1 MPSLKA
7 MRVSKRPRASQAAF
21 TMIEI
26 ALCLAIVGFA
36 LVAIIGVLPA
46 GLNVQKDNREE
57 TIINEEASVW
67 MDALRSG
74 SFGYDQLADYV
85 DRVVVSSQN
94 FNADG
99 SQASGTILTV
109 AERNPPQLNANH
121 KLAFGNNGA
130 LIVGLLSTPRIG
142 APTSEA
148 PNAAYSTN
156 YVYAYV
162 RAFSGIAAEKPPQ
175 DNLDVRDL
183 AFSYRMVVETTRVGS
198 YDPALLYTNRVGQ
211 ALGRNLQDV
220 RLLFRWP
227 LKESV
232 TPNTPLDRPETGS
245 GRLAFRSE
253 FSGRLEP
260 VDNTNAPNVAFY
272 FLLPRSYQP

>member
-1 MPSLKA
+1 
-7 MRVSKRPRASQAAF
+7 
-21 TMIEI
+21 MIEI

-57 TIINEEASVW
+57 TIINEEASIW

-74 SFGYDQLADYV
+74 SFGYDEITKYV

-94 FNADG
+94 FDENNNPVG
-99 SQASGTILTV
+99 GTIVTV
-109 AERNPPQLNANH
+109 AERGMPSLGDKKVQFNDA
-121 KLAFGNNGA
+121 GS
-130 LIVGLLSTPRIG
+130 LIVGLLGTPKIG
-142 APTSEA
+142 AATPGVTA
-148 PNAAYSTN
+148 RYSTN

-175 DNLDVRDL
+175 DNVDVRDL
-183 AFSYRMVVETTRVGS
+183 AFSYRMVVETTPVGS

-245 GRLAFRSE
+245 GRLVFRSE
-253 FSGRLEP
+253 FSGILGR
-260 VDNTNAPNVAFY
+260 VDNQTYKDVAFY
-272 FLLPRSYQP
+272 FLRPREYQP

>member
-1 MPSLKA
+1 
-7 MRVSKRPRASQAAF
+7 
-21 TMIEI
+21 MIEI

-57 TIINEEASVW
+57 TIINEEASIW

-74 SFGYDQLADYV
+74 SFGYDEITKYV

-94 FNADG
+94 FDENNNPVG
-99 SQASGTILTV
+99 GTIVTV
-109 AERNPPQLNANH
+109 AERGMPSLGDKKVQFNDA
-121 KLAFGNNGA
+121 GS

-142 APTSEA
+142 APT
-148 PNAAYSTN
+148 PGVAAVYSTN

-198 YDPALLYTNRVGQ
+198 YDPASLYTNQLGRT
-211 ALGRNLQDV
+211 LGRNLADV

-232 TPNTPLDRPETGS
+232 TQNTPLDRPETGS

-253 FSGRLEP
+253 LSGTLDR
-260 VDNTNAPNVAFY
+260 APNSNFPDIPFY
-272 FLLPRSYQP
+272 FLQPRNYQK